1 MQLKI
6 KSTRPEFRRL
16 LRSIRKSSI
25 LKNHLMSH
33 NNRLI
38 VFDFESG
45 EQEDIMSD
53 VVREYVSSQGVS
65 YEEI

>member
-25 LKNHLMSH
+25 LKNHLVSH
-33 NNRLI
+33 NSRLI

-53 VVREYVSSQGVS
+53 VVREYVSSQGVN

>member
-1 MQLKI
+1 
-6 KSTRPEFRRL
+6 
-16 LRSIRKSSI
+16 
-25 LKNHLMSH
+25 MSH